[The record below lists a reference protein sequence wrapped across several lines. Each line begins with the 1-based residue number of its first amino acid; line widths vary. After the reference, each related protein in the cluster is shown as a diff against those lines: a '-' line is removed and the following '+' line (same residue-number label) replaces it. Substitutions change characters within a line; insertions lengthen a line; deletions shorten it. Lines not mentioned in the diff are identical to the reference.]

1 MDRFL
6 YEKSVSYKGNLIIP
20 FIFSRIENQ
29 SIYSYTLLS
38 EQGYKSQLHQSENPA
53 GLYSNRLDDIINIA
67 KKHLDENLANFSS
80 IDYFKD
86 RYTYKNNLIIVHQ
99 EAQKAFYDHYP
110 PKKLT
115 NIAAPKIF
123 TTANDCINWVKAG
136 LDRN

>member
-1 MDRFL
+1 MKNNPSTPIPYFPNKDIKVN
-6 YEKSVSYKGNLIIP
+6 YINL
-20 FIFSRIENQ
+20 
-29 SIYSYTLLS
+29 
-38 EQGYKSQLHQSENPA
+38 ENPA
-53 GLYSNRLDDIINIA
+53 GLYSKSLDDIINIA
-67 KKHLDENLANFSS
+67 KKHLDENSGNFSS

-110 PKKLT
+110 PKKLI

-136 LDRN
+136 LDRNQTK